1 MENPVPPALDRVRF
15 EVLPLGR
22 SEEEAAQLPGPVRL
36 TVTCSPKHG
45 PDRSVAVAGRLHALG
60 HAVTVHVAARMVRDR
75 AHLDELM
82 TGVAQAGVD
91 DVFLIGGDADQQGEF
106 ASAVELMPLVAE
118 HRQRPRTIGI
128 AGYPEGHPK
137 ISEESLDEALREK
150 SRYADYVTTQMCFDA
165 EALRRW
171 ISGHRERG
179 MTLPVLIGMPGKVA
193 RRRLLEMSVR
203 IGVGPSLAFLRK
215 QRGIRSLLSRRST
228 ADRLYRAMA
237 PMLDEPELGVA
248 GFHYYTFNQL
258 IDTWKWQHEKY
269 DASTGR
275 RSSKETPRGYVHPEE
290 TTT

>member
-1 MENPVPPALDRVRF
+1 
-15 EVLPLGR
+15 
-22 SEEEAAQLPGPVRL
+22 
-36 TVTCSPKHG
+36 
-45 PDRSVAVAGRLHALG
+45 
-60 HAVTVHVAARMVRDR
+60 
-75 AHLDELM
+75 
-82 TGVAQAGVD
+82 
-91 DVFLIGGDADQQGEF
+91 
-106 ASAVELMPLVAE
+106 
-118 HRQRPRTIGI
+118 
-128 AGYPEGHPK
+128 
-137 ISEESLDEALREK
+137 
-150 SRYADYVTTQMCFDA
+150 
-165 EALRRW
+165 
-171 ISGHRERG
+171 

-258 IDTWKWQHEKY
+258 IDTWEWQQEKH

-275 RSSKETPRGYVHPEE
+275 RSSKEAPRGYVHPEE